1 MEVKGVGCLKESMN
15 KNIKQSRKVEED
27 EDWNRIIILPNIG
40 SASLFSI
47 GNFNFNLRGHQIY
60 VSHISYYV

>member
-15 KNIKQSRKVEED
+15 KNIKYSREVEED
-27 EDWNRIIILPNIG
+27 EDWNRIIIPPIVG

-47 GNFNFNLRGHQIY
+47 GYFNFDLRGHQIY
-60 VSHISYYV
+60 VSHISYHV